1 VTLDNEGRLCYANSC
16 TMAGTKS
23 TWAEEMDL
31 DEINQRAQ
39 TDDSRNGNTTCCS
52 RTQRSNDFHE
62 ALQRWKDR
70 DQTSHF
76 AAKETRAST
85 KKNVRS
91 FIQNLVTEIFII
103 TKWRQIVRN
112 G

>member
-1 VTLDNEGRLCYANSC
+1 MNFDLEKNVQILDNEGRLYYANSC

-39 TDDSRNGNTTCCS
+39 TDDSRNGNIIHNVLFT
-52 RTQRSNDFHE
+52 NDFHE

-85 KKNVRS
+85 KNVRS
-91 FIQNLVTEIFII
+91 FIQTDNNFRYHI
-103 TKWRQIVRN
+103 W
-112 G
+112 